1 MEKFKNVFVVS
12 QESSVAELTSG
23 AKTLGENVTLFYT
36 GVKEAAVNADKAY
49 HICCEDD
56 SFISYIP
63 AIIDAVVS
71 AKPELILVDC
81 SKNGKLAAACISA
94 SCGTA
99 VQSDVSEVSIIGNAV
114 QTKRM
119 AYGGSAIQTEV
130 STGVSILCV
139 STGTFNAAEPY
150 TAAADIETLA
160 SKADARISF
169 VGRKEKAEVK
179 VNLASA
185 KTVVGIGRGLAE
197 ESDLVLCRDF
207 AEQLGAELACSRP
220 VSEEKKWLPTAC
232 YVGVSGAMIKPDVYF
247 SIGISGQVQ
256 HTVGVTGARTIIA
269 VNKNESA
276 PIFKCCDYGI
286 VGDLRKIVPALNK
299 LISK

>member
-36 GVKEAAVNADKAY
+36 GARDAAVNADNAY
-49 HICCEDD
+49 HICTEKD

-63 AIIDAVVS
+63 AIIDAVNYV
-71 AKPELILVDC
+71 KPELILADC

-94 SCGTA
+94 SFGTA
-99 VQSDVSEVSIIGNAV
+99 VQSDVSEVSIVDDAV

-130 STGVSILCV
+130 STDVSILCV
-139 STGTFNAAEPY
+139 SAGTFNAAEAT
-150 TAAADIETLA
+150 TATTNIETLA
-160 SKADARISF
+160 SKPDARISF
-169 VGRKEKAEVK
+169 VDRKEKAEVK
-179 VNLASA
+179 VDLASA

-197 ESDLVLCRDF
+197 ESDLALCRDF
-207 AEQLGAELACSRP
+207 AKQLGAELACSRP
-220 VSEEKKWLPTAC
+220 VSEEKKWLPSAC

-247 SIGISGQVQ
+247 AIGISGQVQ

-286 VGDLRKIVPALNK
+286 VGDLRKIVPTLNK
-299 LISK
+299 LLSK